1 MGAEERGSQW
11 LHRLTWCLLVSLAVR
26 YNDDDEALCYT
37 LSSFS
42 LAFFFFYLFLFLEED
57 GTPERENIEGNGTV
71 KPHNGAG
78 PLRRVPI
85 SHCVILQN

>member
-1 MGAEERGSQW
+1 MMGAEERGSQW

-42 LAFFFFYLFLFLEED
+42 LAFFFFIFFFFWKRMAHQR
-57 GTPERENIEGNGTV
+57 ER
-71 KPHNGAG
+71 
-78 PLRRVPI
+78 
-85 SHCVILQN
+85 ILKGMGQ